1 MKAFVRGL
9 AALALAG
16 AALAGNVAA
25 QDQATLDTPREKAS
39 YMVGLDV
46 ARSLAPA
53 GPDLDV
59 AAFERA
65 VRHAFEG
72 GEPLIAEDKVQP
84 LAEVLMTRIAARDGK
99 PPADGKL
106 PEIDREQVGYL
117 VGADVGRQLSPLK
130 AEIELPVMM
139 QGFRTALSGGTP
151 LIDAEEANATGAPSW
166 TAPSS
171 TAPTAADSLPNS
183 AWTRSSRAGPRAW
196 A

>member
-99 PPADGKL
+99 PPAGGL
-106 PEIDREQVGYL
+106 PLRAAIR
-117 VGADVGRQLSPLK
+117 AIK
-130 AEIELPVMM
+130 ASASGCTCASCSSGLPPSNAL
-139 QGFRTALSGGTP
+139 RTARSNAARSMSGP
-151 LIDAEEANATGAPSW
+151 AGAIER
-166 TAPSS
+166 
-171 TAPTAADSLPNS
+171 PT
-183 AWTRSSRAGPRAW
+183 SRPTM
-196 A
+196 